1 MTNIVSKVLNNQDSI
16 NTLTFMECHEFLADG
31 LIHNKR
37 SPGLKEVKE
46 LVRDRIT
53 VLNHQMVVERNGQ
66 KLLDTIKCSY
76 DRLKNVWKDIDPE
89 RTDEYIQRHA
99 RSLSNDIH
107 DLPHVPL
114 GLMSKTA
121 IKGNDDVTNEHFHSR
136 QNAGS
141 MIVRTALNREN
152 LYTLK
157 QHFKLLFEFSQV
169 VFTTKKENGELMKFQ
184 KTGVFQSPRNSY
196 EEAGIELVRITEYV
210 IPETWAQVFKDLD
223 ILELEPY
230 DFDI

>member
-1 MTNIVSKVLNNQDSI
+1 MSNVTSILNNPTII
-16 NTLTFMECHEFLADG
+16 NTLTFTECHEFLADK
-31 LIHNKR
+31 LIFNKR
-37 SPGLKEVKE
+37 SPGLKEIKE
-46 LVRDRIT
+46 SVRERIN
-53 VLNHQMVVERNGQ
+53 VLNHQATVERNGR

-89 RTDEYIQRHA
+89 RKEEYIKRHA

-107 DLPHVPL
+107 DLPCVPL
-114 GLMSKTA
+114 GLMSKVA
-121 IKGNDDVTNEHFHSR
+121 IKGNDEVTNEHFHSR
-136 QNAGS
+136 QNAGTT
-141 MIVRTALNREN
+141 IVRTALACEDQ
-152 LYTLK
+152 YTLK
-157 QHFKLLFEFSQV
+157 QHFKMLFEFSQV

-184 KTGVFQSPRNSY
+184 KTGIFKSPRSSY
-196 EEAGIELVRITEYV
+196 KEAGIKLVRINEYV